1 MGAHESQVRSGVDED
16 TGRGAHE
23 APEVEQ
29 PTGRTIAGVLGSPR
43 FWLAPVVLVAIL
55 FSLMAALYMSA
66 VVDPQRHLH
75 DFPVALVNEDS
86 GGEIENA
93 DGVATEQNLG
103 NQVADGIISSAAD
116 NGIVVTRTDRST
128 ALGELNSGKV
138 YGVIVV
144 GSNFTNR
151 AVALGRATV
160 LTAEPTRPS
169 IDIFINRGSGAFA
182 SSITTTLADTVRTRV
197 NEEVGAQL
205 TERVRTQLERNDVS
219 FSGAAQLAL
228 ATPVA
233 VEVSEPTP
241 LPNGAGNGLSAFYFT
256 LLLVLAGFTGAMM
269 VSIVVDGMLG
279 QTPIEYGPFYQL
291 RERLAISRWATLAAK
306 WTIMFLVA
314 VLLSALF
321 IGVGALV
328 GTSLPNGFVLW
339 MVSVL
344 AIFAVGVS
352 ASAMMAV
359 FGNAGLLFNLVFF
372 VVFGL
377 PSSGGT
383 LPLEASPRFFEWIA
397 AVEPMHVIYLG
408 VRAVLY
414 FDADLSAGLGRS
426 IIQCMIGLLV
436 GVLLGLLGTK
446 YYDRKGWHRFPGGM
460 TLPPRLDKIV
470 NAG

>member
-1 MGAHESQVRSGVDED
+1 MGTHESPEQPGDAL
-16 TGRGAHE
+16 GRGAHE
-23 APEVEQ
+23 APDADQ

-43 FWLAPVVLVAIL
+43 FWLAPLALVAVM
-55 FSLMAALYMSA
+55 FSLMAALYMAA

-75 DFPVALVNEDS
+75 DFPVALVQEDA
-86 GGEIENA
+86 GGEVQDA
-93 DGVATEQNLG
+93 DGQSTKQNFG
-103 NQVADGIISSAAD
+103 EQVAEGIISSAAE
-116 NGIVVTRTDRST
+116 NGIVVRRTDRST
-128 ALGELNSGKV
+128 ALSELNSGKV

-151 AVALGRATV
+151 AVALGRSTV
-160 LTAEPTRPS
+160 LTAEPAKPT

-182 SSITTTLADTVRTRV
+182 SSITTTLADQVRTRV
-197 NEEVGAQL
+197 NDQVGAQL
-205 TERVRTQLERNDVS
+205 TEQVRTQLDRNDIT
-219 FSGAAQLAL
+219 FTGAAQLAL
-228 ATPVA
+228 ASPVA

-241 LPNGAGNGLSAFYFT
+241 LPNGAGNGLSAFYLT

-279 QTPIEYGPFYQL
+279 QTPVEYGPFYQL

-314 VLLSALF
+314 VVLSTLF
-321 IGVGALV
+321 IAVGAMV
-328 GTSLPNGFVLW
+328 GTSIPNGFVLW
-339 MVSVL
+339 MLSVL
-344 AIFAVGVS
+344 GIFAVGVS

-359 FGNAGLLFNLVFF
+359 FGNAGLLFNLLFF

-383 LPLEASPRFFEWIA
+383 LPLEASPRFFEWVA
-397 AVEPMHVIYLG
+397 AIEPMHVIYLG

-426 IIQCMIGLLV
+426 IIQCFIGLLV

-446 YYDRKGWHRFPGGM
+446 YYDRKGWHRYPGGM
-460 TLPPRLDKIV
+460 TLPPKLDKIV

>member
-1 MGAHESQVRSGVDED
+1 MGTHESPEQPGDAL
-16 TGRGAHE
+16 GKGAHE
-23 APEVEQ
+23 APDADQ

-43 FWLAPVVLVAIL
+43 FWLAPLALVAVM
-55 FSLMAALYMSA
+55 FSLMAALYMAA

-75 DFPVALVNEDS
+75 DFPVALAQEDA
-86 GGEIENA
+86 GGEVQDA
-93 DGVATEQNLG
+93 DGQSTKQNFG
-103 NQVADGIISSAAD
+103 EQVAEGIISSAAE
-116 NGIVVTRTDRST
+116 NGIVVRRTDRST
-128 ALGELNSGKV
+128 ALSELNSGKV

-151 AVALGRATV
+151 AVALGRSTV
-160 LTAEPTRPS
+160 LTAEPAKPT

-182 SSITTTLADTVRTRV
+182 SSITTTLADQVRTRV
-197 NEEVGAQL
+197 NDQVGAQL
-205 TERVRTQLERNDVS
+205 TEQVRTQLDRNDIT
-219 FSGAAQLAL
+219 FTGAAQLAL
-228 ATPVA
+228 ASPVA

-241 LPNGAGNGLSAFYFT
+241 LPNGAGNGLSAFYLT

-279 QTPIEYGPFYQL
+279 QTPVEYGPFYQL

-314 VLLSALF
+314 VVLSTLF
-321 IGVGALV
+321 IAVGAMV
-328 GTSLPNGFVLW
+328 GTSIPNGFVLW
-339 MVSVL
+339 MLSVL
-344 AIFAVGVS
+344 GIFAVGVS

-359 FGNAGLLFNLVFF
+359 FGNAGLLFNLLFF

-383 LPLEASPRFFEWIA
+383 LPLEASPRFFEWVA
-397 AVEPMHVIYLG
+397 AIEPMHVIYLG

-426 IIQCMIGLLV
+426 IIQCFIGLLV

-446 YYDRKGWHRFPGGM
+446 YYDRKGWHRYPGGM
-460 TLPPRLDKIV
+460 TLPPKLDKIV